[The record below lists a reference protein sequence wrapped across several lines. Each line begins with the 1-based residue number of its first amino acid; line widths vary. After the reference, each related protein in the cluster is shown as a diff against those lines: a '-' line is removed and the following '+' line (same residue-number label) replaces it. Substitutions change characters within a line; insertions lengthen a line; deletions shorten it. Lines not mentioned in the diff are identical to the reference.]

1 MTVPGT
7 RRTRARLRL
16 PAANSGHPV
25 NFRNLI
31 AEAREAWR
39 YRELLNNLVDRELQ
53 VRYKNSVLGVIWS
66 LANPIVRALILV
78 VVFKYVVPFA
88 PDNYSAYVL
97 AAFFPWTYFLTGILD
112 AGESVSRQMPL
123 IKKVYF
129 PRELLPLA
137 TTIANLRHFFLSLG
151 VLGLYLVVLY
161 TVSALNHN
169 AVAVPWQIVLLPV
182 LVLMQT
188 LLIGGIAFYIS
199 AMNVFFEDV
208 KFLTAVVLDLLFYG
222 VPIIYF
228 LEQVNAT
235 RAIPEA
241 LKPFVLNLFLLN
253 PMTVILAS
261 YRSFLLPPITLK
273 KNTLGLTEPLLVNTG
288 VPWQYFCFAFVVCVF
303 VFVSGYAFFNSRK
316 WRFVE
321 RQ

>member
-1 MTVPGT
+1 MN
-7 RRTRARLRL
+7 ARHLL
-16 PAANSGHPV
+16 D
-25 NFRNLI
+25 
-31 AEAREAWR
+31 EAREAWR

-53 VRYKNSVLGVIWS
+53 VRYKNSVLGVVWS

-78 VVFKYVVPFA
+78 VVFKYLVPFA

-97 AAFFPWTYFLTGILD
+97 AAFFPWTYFLTGVLD

-137 TTIANLRHFFLSLG
+137 TTIANLRHFILSLG
-151 VLGLYLVVLY
+151 VLGIYLVALY
-161 TVSALNHN
+161 TASALNHTP
-169 AVAVPWQIVLLPV
+169 VTVPREILLLPV

-199 AMNVFFEDV
+199 ALNVFFEDV
-208 KFLTAVVLDLLFYG
+208 KFLTSVVLDLLFYG

-228 LEQVNAT
+228 LEQVYAT
-235 RAIPEA
+235 KAIPA
-241 LKPFVLNLFLLN
+241 SLKPVVEQLFLLN

-273 KNTLGLTEPLLVNTG
+273 KDALGLTEPLLVNTG
-288 VPWQYFCFAFVVCVF
+288 VPPAYFCLAFVVCVF
-303 VFVSGYAFFNSRK
+303 VFISGYASFNSRK

>member
-1 MTVPGT
+1 
-7 RRTRARLRL
+7 
-16 PAANSGHPV
+16 V
-25 NFRNLI
+25 NPRHLL

-53 VRYKNSVLGVIWS
+53 VRYKNSALGVIWS

-78 VVFKYVVPFA
+78 VIFKYVVPFA

-112 AGESVSRQMPL
+112 AGESVSRQMAL
-123 IKKVYF
+123 VKKVYF

-137 TTIANLRHFFLSLG
+137 TTIANLRHFLLSLA
-151 VLGLYLVVLY
+151 VLGAYLVVLY
-161 TVSALNHN
+161 TSSAINGNPIL
-169 AVAVPWQIVLLPV
+169 PPSTIFLLPI

-228 LEQVNAT
+228 VEQVNAT
-235 RAIPEA
+235 PA
-241 LKPFVLNLFLLN
+241 LSPLIREKVYVLFLLN
-253 PMTVILAS
+253 PVTVILAC
-261 YRSFLLPPITLK
+261 YRSFLLPPITLE
-273 KNTLGLTEPLLVNTG
+273 KNALGLTERLQVNQG
-288 VPWQYFCFAFVVCVF
+288 VHWGFIVLAFVVCVF

>member
-1 MTVPGT
+1 
-7 RRTRARLRL
+7 
-16 PAANSGHPV
+16 V
-25 NFRNLI
+25 NVRNLL

-151 VLGLYLVVLY
+151 VLGIYLVVLY
-161 TVSALNHN
+161 AVSALDDKP
-169 AVAVPWQIVLLPV
+169 ATPALPPPTIFLLPV

-228 LEQVNAT
+228 IEQVQAT
-235 RAIPEA
+235 RAIPDA
-241 LKPFVLNLFLLN
+241 VKPLVWQLFLLN
-253 PMTVILAS
+253 PMTVILSS
-261 YRSFLLPPITLK
+261 YRSFLLPPIKLAEGA
-273 KNTLGLTEPLLVNTG
+273 LGLTKELPVNQGFATI
-288 VPWQYFCFAFVVCVF
+288 PWQYFCLSFAVCVF
-303 VFVSGYAFFNSRK
+303 VFISGYAFFNSRK

>member
-1 MTVPGT
+1 MN
-7 RRTRARLRL
+7 A
-16 PAANSGHPV
+16 
-25 NFRNLI
+25 RNLLG
-31 AEAREAWR
+31 EAREAWR

-53 VRYKNSVLGVIWS
+53 VRYKNSALGVIWS

-112 AGESVSRQMPL
+112 AGESVSRQMAL
-123 IKKVYF
+123 VKKVYF

-151 VLGLYLVVLY
+151 VLGIYLVVLY
-161 TVSALNHN
+161 AVSALDGN
-169 AVAVPWQIVLLPV
+169 PGTPGLPPPTIFLLPV

-235 RAIPEA
+235 KAIPEA
-241 LKPFVLNLFLLN
+241 LKPIVWQLFLLN
-253 PMTVILAS
+253 PVTVILAS
-261 YRSFLLPPITLK
+261 YRSFLLPSVWLEK
-273 KNTLGLTEPLLVNTG
+273 GSLGLDKPLHVNLGFET
-288 VPWQYFCFAFVVCVF
+288 VTPAHFCFAFVVCLL